1 MPKIPL
7 SSQTF
12 PRPLTTVDVAIFTII
27 DDQLHVLLVKRPTGE
42 AEPYPGMWALPG
54 GYVDIERDKDLEA
67 CALHKLQEKTGVKS
81 PYLEQLGSWGSIERD
96 PRGWTATHVYFA
108 MLPHAAIKLDPDS
121 HETEIGWFPVKGD
134 GIGHKLAFD
143 HTAILETA
151 ITRLRSKAEYT
162 SLPAYL
168 LPETFTLSELQHVF
182 AVVLGRPVDKS
193 GFRTRVLSAG
203 LVEEADG
210 MKTGSSRPA
219 QLYRLTSPKSLTF
232 FPRTFN
238 PRKG

>member
-1 MPKIPL
+1 MPKTSRL
-7 SSQTF
+7 SQTF
-12 PRPLTTVDVAIFTII
+12 PRPFTAVDVVIFTVIN
-27 DDQLHVLLVKRPTGE
+27 DQLHVLLVKRPTGE

-67 CALHKLQEKTGVKS
+67 CALHKLKEKTGVKS
-81 PYLEQLGSWGSIERD
+81 PYLEQLGSWGSAKRD

-108 MLPHAAIKLDPDS
+108 MLPHEAIKLDPDS
-121 HETEIGWFPVKGD
+121 HATEIGWFPVKGD
-134 GIGHKLAFD
+134 RIGHKLAFD

-203 LVEEADG
+203 LVEEAAG
-210 MKTGSSRPA
+210 VKTGVSRPA
-219 QLYRLTSPKSLTF
+219 QLYRLKKPKTPTF
-232 FPRTFN
+232 FPRTLSS
-238 PRKG
+238 RKE

>member
-1 MPKIPL
+1 MPKSPH

-12 PRPLTTVDVAIFTII
+12 PRPFTTVDVVIFTVI
-27 DDQLHVLLVKRPTGE
+27 DDQLNVLMVKRPTGDN
-42 AEPYPGMWALPG
+42 EPYPGMWALPG

-81 PYLEQLGSWGSIERD
+81 PYLEQLGSWGSAKRD

-108 MLPHAAIKLDPDS
+108 MLPHEAIKLDPDS
-121 HETEIGWFPVKGD
+121 HATAIGWFPIKGD
-134 GIGHKLAFD
+134 GVGLKLAFD
-143 HTAILETA
+143 HTTILGTA
-151 ITRLRSKAEYT
+151 ITRLRGKAEYT

-168 LPETFTLSELQHVF
+168 LPETFTFSELQHVF

-210 MKTGSSRPA
+210 VKTGPSRPA
-219 QLYRLTSPKSLTF
+219 QLYRLKEPKTPTF
-232 FPRTFN
+232 FPRTFS
-238 PRKG
+238 PRK